1 MSPAQRSL
9 CAALL
14 GVALA
19 ITASPSAQAETGE
32 HYADP
37 NGVFGV
43 AKGPAASPIRVA
55 LTAKSRDCTGMDFQ
69 PRRCALA
76 DNAINADVHYGTP
89 DGDAR
94 RFAFVSVRWQSEPTG
109 NAIEARGL
117 VFVAEGDGPFRLL
130 GETDLVGDSVS
141 DVVFE
146 AQRITYAT
154 NYLRGADS
162 RSQATGRRRYEIL
175 LRANGIGPVTIQ
187 RTGFKASADKP
198 AAPGDEPLQIVRRL
212 YEAGESSPLAFDNAK
227 AADQWLSPDLAE
239 LTRRA
244 AALSRRCPIY
254 DGDARLGGAQGAGG
268 PARMRYDP
276 VKGDDHANRRVA
288 LVTAAQA
295 EAPKVI
301 SKTRVVLV
309 KTPAGWRIDDLMPA
323 GQRGYKAELGSR
335 MAQCR

>member
-1 MSPAQRSL
+1 MSPAPRPL
-9 CAALL
+9 CAALF

-19 ITASPSAQAETGE
+19 ITASAAAQAETGE
-32 HYADP
+32 RYADA
-37 NGVFGV
+37 NGALGV

-55 LTAKSRDCTGMDFQ
+55 LTAKSHDCTGIDFQ

-76 DNAINADVHYGTP
+76 DNAINADVHYSIPEG
-89 DGDAR
+89 GER
-94 RFAFVSVRWQSEPTG
+94 RFAFVSVRWQSDPTG

-117 VFVAEGDGPFRLL
+117 IFSADRDGPFRLL
-130 GETDLVGDSVS
+130 GETDLIGDSVS

-154 NYLRGADS
+154 AYLRGGDS
-162 RSQATGRRRYEIL
+162 RTLATGRRRYEIP
-175 LRANGIGPVTIQ
+175 LRADGIGPVVIQ
-187 RTGFKASADKP
+187 RSGFKASAETP
-198 AAPGDEPLQIVRRL
+198 AAPADEALLLVSRL
-212 YEAGESSPLAFDNAK
+212 YEAGESSPLAFDDAK
-227 AADQWLSPDLAE
+227 AAGLWLSPELAK

-244 AALSRRCPIY
+244 TALSRRCPIY

-268 PARMRYDP
+268 PVQMRYEP
-276 VKGDDHANRRVA
+276 VKSDDPANRRVV

-295 EAPKVI
+295 EAPRVI

-309 KTPAGWRIDDLMPA
+309 QTSAGWRIDDLMTA
-323 GQRGYKAELGSR
+323 GQGYKAELRSR